1 MVEQPGGGHQGAAVE
16 VADADVC
23 AVTVVVVAVE
33 AVFGAFELG
42 VELGAEYA
50 VAQGLGLAQGAGAV
64 QALGLQAASGDG
76 FAGNGGLGH
85 AWASL
90 GRRRGLRPLG
100 FAVQAQARK
109 ARCHPV
115 TGA

>member
-85 AWASL
+85 AWAF
-90 GRRRGLRPLG
+90 GPAPRV
-100 FAVQAQARK
+100 AAARLCC
-109 ARCHPV
+109 ASS
-115 TGA
+115 G